1 MGKYYLISKTH
12 RGPVTIDK
20 EELTFN
26 EKGVATTES
35 EDTYAAAKNLS
46 SLGISALTE
55 EEMQEL
61 LSKKKA
67 KDGAQGV
74 NPDSTPKD
82 GAQGEQQDVTGGDGA
97 QGAKQEI
104 TPKERK
110 AMEKQL
116 SDLKKKWDS
125 TEDEAEKANLKTEIE
140 ELENKLK

>member
-67 KDGAQGV
+67 KDGAQG
-74 NPDSTPKD
+74 
-82 GAQGEQQDVTGGDGA
+82 EQQDVTGGDGA

-125 TEDEAEKANLKTEIE
+125 TEDEAEKKTSRQRLRNLKTD
-140 ELENKLK
+140 LSKQS

>member
-1 MGKYYLISKTH
+1 MGKYYPISKTH

-67 KDGAQGV
+67 KDSAQGG
-74 NPDSTPKD
+74 NPDNSPKD
-82 GAQGEQQDVTGGDGA
+82 GAQGE
-97 QGAKQEI
+97 KQEI

-125 TEDEAEKANLKTEIE
+125 TEDEAEKANLQTEIE

>member
-35 EDTYAAAKNLS
+35 EDTYDAAKNLS
-46 SLGISALTE
+46 SLGITALTE

-67 KDGAQGV
+67 
-74 NPDSTPKD
+74 KD

-110 AMEKQL
+110 AMDKQL

-125 TEDEAEKANLKTEIE
+125 TEDEAEKANLQTEIE